1 MMRIHRFTDPQLFL
15 DRCQDWLLQSELKNS
30 TMLAVVRLLITRDHP
45 FDPPFYLA
53 SIETETDVVGCAV
66 RAPPDSL
73 LLADVPVDA
82 IPLLTTDI
90 ATVYDDLP
98 SVTGME
104 TDARAFSRRWLKQRG
119 ESMDTIHWSW
129 YALKNVIKPTNPA
142 PGQLRLAE
150 ASDLDLVRDWAPR
163 FANETNTLFN
173 VIGFYE
179 RRVRSG
185 SLYLWIDDEPRSMV
199 AVSATTPNSIR
210 VSGVYTGR
218 DFRCNGYAS
227 TAVATVS
234 QLMLNDGHKFCGL
247 FADKSDLVANSMY
260 QALGFEPIFENV
272 NIRLLV

>member
-15 DRCQDWLLQSELKNS
+15 NRCQDWLLQSELKNS
-30 TMLAVVRLLITRDHP
+30 TMLAVVRLIITGDHP
-45 FDPPFYLA
+45 FDSPFYFA
-53 SIETETDVVGCAV
+53 SIETETDIVGCAV

-82 IPLLTTDI
+82 IPLLATDI

-119 ESMDTIHWSW
+119 ESMDTIRWSW
-129 YALKNVIKPTNPA
+129 YALESVIPPKSPA
-142 PGQLRLAE
+142 SGQLRLAD

-163 FANETNTLFN
+163 FANETDTLFN

-179 RRVRSG
+179 RRVRTG
-185 SLYLWIDDEPRSMV
+185 SLYLWVDEEPRSMV

-218 DFRCNGYAS
+218 DFRRNGYAS

-234 QLMLNDGHKFCGL
+234 QLMLDDGHKFCGL
-247 FADKSDLVANSMY
+247 FADKSDLYANSMY
-260 QALGFEPIFENV
+260 QALGFEPMFENV
-272 NIRLLV
+272 NIRLLD

>member
-1 MMRIHRFTDPQLFL
+1 
-15 DRCQDWLLQSELKNS
+15 
-30 TMLAVVRLLITRDHP
+30 MLAVVRLIVTGDHP
-45 FDPPFYLA
+45 FDPPFYFA
-53 SIETETDVVGCAV
+53 SIETDTDIVGCAV

-73 LLADVPVDA
+73 LLADVPIDA

-104 TDARAFSRRWLKQRG
+104 TDARAFSRRWLTQRG
-119 ESMDTIHWSW
+119 ESMDTIRWSW
-129 YALKNVIKPTNPA
+129 YSLKNVIQPKSPA
-142 PGQLRLAE
+142 PGQLRLAD
-150 ASDLDLVRDWAPR
+150 ASDLELVRDWAPR

-185 SLYLWIDDEPRSMV
+185 SLYLWVDEEPKSMV

-218 DFRCNGYAS
+218 EFRRNGYAS

-234 QLMLNDGHKFCGL
+234 QLMLDDGHKFCGL
-247 FADKSDLVANSMY
+247 FADKSDLYANSMY
-260 QALGFEPIFENV
+260 QALGFEPVFENV
-272 NIRLLV
+272 NIRLLE